1 MELYYEQ
8 VGEGSPVLLLLH
20 GMAGNAGVWQ
30 PFLDVL
36 RGRWHGRILVPDL
49 RGHGRSPHGRHYG
62 FGQHAADVSELLEA
76 DEPVTV
82 VAHSMGAV
90 VAVAAASAAFD
101 LSIRSILGFGVKME
115 FPPADVEKAHSLARM
130 PVRWFD
136 QRKDAVERFLKL
148 SGLTGLASEDSPA
161 VQAGVSE
168 DKDHEGRWRIAA
180 DPRTFS
186 APVPDF
192 SSLMHSCKARVRLAC
207 GSEDWMVNVEQLRR
221 YDPDAIEL
229 AGLGHNLHVQ
239 EPEALAALL
248 DNVTKN

>member
-8 VGEGSPVLLLLH
+8 VGEGAPVLLLLH

-30 PFLDVL
+30 PFIDVL

-62 FGQHAADVSELLEA
+62 FGQHAADVAELLDA

-90 VAVAAASAAFD
+90 VAVAAASPAFD
-101 LSIRSILGFGVKME
+101 LSIRSILGFGVKMQ
-115 FPPADVEKAHSLARM
+115 FPQADVEKARSLARM

-148 SGLTGLASEDSPA
+148 SGLTGLVSDDSPA

-168 DKDHEGRWRIAA
+168 EEGRWRIAA

-192 SSLMHSCKARVRLAC
+192 ENLMRSCKARVRLAC
-207 GSEDWMVNVEQLRR
+207 GSEDWMVNVAQLRR
-221 YDPDAIEL
+221 HDPDAIEL

-248 DNVTKN
+248 DNVMKD

>member
-8 VGEGSPVLLLLH
+8 VGEGAPVLLLLH

-30 PFLDVL
+30 PFIDVL

-49 RGHGRSPHGRHYG
+49 RGHGRSPQGRHYG
-62 FGQHAADVSELLEA
+62 SGQHAADVSELLDA

-90 VAVAAASAAFD
+90 VAIAAASAAFG

-115 FPPADVEKAHSLARM
+115 FPAADVEKARSLSRV

-136 QRKDAVERFLKL
+136 HRNEAVERFLKL
-148 SGLTGLASEDSPA
+148 SGLTGMVSDDSAA
-161 VQAGVSE
+161 VQAGVRE
-168 DKDHEGRWRIAA
+168 EEGRWRIAA

-192 SSLMHSCKARVRLAC
+192 ENLMHSCKARVRLAC
-207 GSEDWMVNVEQLRR
+207 GSQDWMVNVAQLRR
-221 YDPDAIEL
+221 FDPDAVEL

-239 EPEALAALL
+239 DPEALAALL
-248 DNVTKN
+248 DEVMKS